1 MILVF
6 SNHRHTTVI
15 GYIIVLLFWAIVTGN
30 GCVAKNETNERT
42 INLVIVTA
50 YNCESCSSID
60 ESIDYLKQNNKTLV
74 NKTLTIKKTDI
85 HTPEGANYVSRYQLW
100 RIPVYLF
107 LDDKGSELYR
117 IEGQATRDELLK
129 AVERIK
135 TR

>member
-1 MILVF
+1 MF
-6 SNHRHTTVI
+6 SKHIHTTVI
-15 GYIIVLLFWAIVTGN
+15 KLIIVLLFWAIVTGN
-30 GCVAKNETNERT
+30 GCVAEKETKART

-60 ESIDYLKQNNKTLV
+60 ESIDYLQRNNSNLA
-74 NKTLTIKKTDI
+74 IKKADI

-117 IEGQATRDELLK
+117 IEGQVARDELLAAIEK
-129 AVERIK
+129 IK
-135 TR
+135 K